1 MSDEIGHHCGIA
13 LVRLRK
19 PLAYYEQKY
28 GTPLWGFNQ
37 LFLLME
43 KQHNRGQDG
52 AGIGSMKLNMPP
64 GEAFMFRE
72 RSTSTKALS
81 KIFGGQHKKLE
92 KMIKDGIAFPEFP
105 ETYKKHFDYGGE
117 ILMGHL
123 RYGTSGAYGSTTCH
137 PYFRKSNW
145 PGKNLMVAGNFNLT
159 NVEELN
165 QKLVERGQHPVFD
178 TDTQA
183 ILEETGYHL
192 DSTNDKLSAEALK
205 EGVSGDDLSK
215 WIGERVDLPDI
226 FRKASEHWDGG
237 YALAGIIGNG
247 DAFAMRDPLGI
258 RPGFYFEDDEVVAVA
273 SERAPLM
280 TVFDKKVDEVQEI
293 KPGTIVVAK
302 ANGEVQVERFADDPA
317 RQTGCSFERIY
328 FSRGNDPDIYAERKM
343 LGALLVTDVLK
354 SVGNDFSNSVFSYVP
369 NTAESAYY
377 GFMEQ
382 LRLVRRAEVQQ
393 QLIEAKNKG
402 ELTDELINELVM
414 DNWPKG
420 EKIANKDIKLRTFIS
435 QESGRNQLVS
445 HVYDITYG
453 VVREKIDALVCIDD
467 SIVRGT
473 TLKQSILKILGRSK
487 PRKLLI
493 ASTAPQIRYPDCY
506 GIDMS
511 ELGKFIAFQ
520 AAVALINENGYG
532 GLLAEVAKNCREAL
546 KETRPNL
553 VNHVKKVYENFT
565 PEEISNKVAE
575 LVTPSELNGEPR
587 VEVIYQGIE
596 NLHEALPDHPGDWY
610 FTGDYPTPGGYRV
623 AHKAFLNFYENKNG
637 RSY

>member
-1 MSDEIGHHCGIA
+1 MSEEIGHFCGIA
-13 LVRLRK
+13 LIRLKK
-19 PLAYYEQKY
+19 PLSYFAEKY

-52 AGIGSMKLNMPP
+52 AGIGSMKLNVDA
-64 GEAFMFRE
+64 GQAFMFRE
-72 RSTSTKALS
+72 RSTSSKALA
-81 KIFGGQHKKLE
+81 KIFDQQNRSLNKLIKKG
-92 KMIKDGIAFPEFP
+92 DAFMEFP
-105 ETYKKHFDYGGE
+105 ETVKEHFDYGGE
-117 ILMGHL
+117 LLLGHL

-145 PGKNLMVAGNFNLT
+145 PCKNLMVAGNFNLT

-165 QKLVERGQHPVFD
+165 AKLVERGQHPVFD

-183 ILEETGYHL
+183 ILEETGYYL
-192 DSTNDKLSAEALK
+192 DAMNDQLSQQATSEK
-205 EGVSGDDLSK
+205 VSGDEHAK
-215 WIGERVDLPDI
+215 WIGDRINLPEV
-226 FRKASEHWDGG
+226 FQKASLNWDGG
-237 YALAGIIGNG
+237 YALAGIVGNG

-280 TVFDKKVDEVQEI
+280 TVFEKRMEEVSEI
-293 KPGTIVVAK
+293 DPGTILVIR
-302 ANGEVQVERFADDPA
+302 ANGELINERFAEDPA
-317 RQTGCSFERIY
+317 RRTACSFERIY
-328 FSRGNDPDIYAERKM
+328 FSRGNDPDIYAERKT
-343 LGALLVTDVLK
+343 LGALLVPQVLEV
-354 SVGNDFSNSVFSYVP
+354 VGRDFSKSVFSYVP

-382 LRLVRRAEVQQ
+382 LRLVRRAEVKQR
-393 QLIEAKNKG
+393 LLDAHKSG
-402 ELTDELINELVM
+402 ELNDDLIDDLVM

-435 QESGRNQLVS
+435 QESSRAQLVS

-453 VVREKIDALVCIDD
+453 VVREREDALVCIDD

-473 TLKQSILKILGRSK
+473 TLKKSILQILGRSK
-487 PRKLLI
+487 PTKLLI

-520 AAVALINENGYG
+520 AAVALIKERGYD
-532 GLLAEVAKNCREAL
+532 GLLADVAVKCREAL
-546 KETRPNL
+546 KNPQVKLE
-553 VNHVKKVYENFT
+553 NHVKRVYENFT
-565 PEEISNKVAE
+565 ASEISAKIAE
-575 LVTPSELNGEPR
+575 LVKPDCLNGTTE
-587 VEVIYQGIE
+587 VEVIYQSIE
-596 NLHEALPDHPGDWY
+596 NLHEALPDHSGDWY
-610 FTGDYPTPGGYRV
+610 FTGNYPTPGGYRV
-623 AHKAFLNFYENKNG
+623 VHKAFLNFFEDKEG